1 MLENATRIC
10 EANFGILWLSESD
23 GFRFV
28 AQHGVPPLL
37 VEDRQR
43 EPFVRP
49 GRGTGLGRVAKTKQ
63 LIHVADIT
71 TEQAYAERDPLRIAY
86 AELGGARTLV
96 AVPMLQEDELIGA
109 ITIFRQEVRPFT
121 DKQIALVQNF
131 AAQAV
136 IAIENT
142 RLLSELRESLQQQTA
157 TADVL
162 KVISRSTFDAQAVLQ
177 TLVEWRRGFCEVE
190 KSTITRQRGKT
201 FFAPPPRLLFFLESS

>member
-28 AQHGVPPLL
+28 AHHGVPPLL

-49 GRGTGLGRVAKTKQ
+49 GPGTGLGRVAKTKQ
-63 LIHVADIT
+63 LVHVADIT

-96 AVPMLQEDELIGA
+96 AVPMLQEEELIGA

-121 DKQIALVQNF
+121 DKQIALVTNF

-142 RLLSELRESLQQQTA
+142 RLLSELRESLA
-157 TADVL
+157 AAD
-162 KVISRSTFDAQAVLQ
+162 RHCRRAQ
-177 TLVEWRRGFCEVE
+177 GH
-190 KSTITRQRGKT
+190 
-201 FFAPPPRLLFFLESS
+201 